1 MLKENYRR
9 VIYVDS
15 PLDCPWRLGEC
26 GRHGCGNYSDCDY
39 VYARH
44 HPCEDEG
51 VFPEDCPLD
60 KVDKT
65 KASKKVMTMK
75 TEKQVKQKIRNLEKR
90 LKNPDKSMKDL
101 LNSGPQIE
109 ILKWVLEGADDNHE

>member
-1 MLKENYRR
+1 MTMLKENYRR

-65 KASKKVMTMK
+65 KASKKEMTIY
-75 TEKQVKQKIRNLEKR
+75 E
-90 LKNPDKSMKDL
+90 
-101 LNSGPQIE
+101 
-109 ILKWVLEGADDNHE
+109 

>member
-60 KVDKT
+60 KVSLAISEVYQRYKHLDSILSESDASDTPFIKATADMWKAIKADINGNDK
-65 KASKKVMTMK
+65 
-75 TEKQVKQKIRNLEKR
+75 
-90 LKNPDKSMKDL
+90 
-101 LNSGPQIE
+101 
-109 ILKWVLEGADDNHE
+109 